1 MFTAAMTRVGGSN
14 LGIVALSGQAVN
26 RNGLDSLGLVR
37 RPEIPATEENMKRQ
51 SLGTLLTTVV
61 LCATVGAAQVTT
73 SHHAGSRV
81 RPKPTAPA
89 SADFIQYKGIFEP
102 VNYGQDIDLTDV
114 FFVSPDV
121 GWVSGEHATILK
133 TTDGGKTWKAQIG
146 GDPNGPEKPIGQLR
160 FLDARHGWA
169 VTDDSPQ
176 RLLRTVDSENW
187 EQVGQ
192 GLAPGSGFV
201 DYAFTSVRHGVALGG
216 NMGGFYVT
224 NDGGRHWQHVG
235 PCQITVRIQGL
246 PQKQDCYPLKVQML
260 SASSGLA
267 ITSWRSPEAPNSTS
281 LAVFRTDNGGQS
293 WTYVVPTFHEGGDLD
308 IFFTDLDHGVAV
320 FNNDKTY
327 VTADGGRNWHTL
339 LSGAADT
346 NTSRVRFADPETGWS
361 VGEKYPGLELSYTT
375 DGGQH
380 WKSFAPLRLP
390 GDPDAKNLSL
400 SFPRRD
406 RAYIAGP
413 HGMVYRYRIVPATYT
428 ATNAFDG
435 PMMSRVDDAQINAG
449 IHRIHNDIVAL
460 QSKLNP
466 ALVAAGLP
474 PVEATPSAASG
485 SASSTDASTAAAP
498 NDGAAGS
505 ADTDTASATASIAA
519 SSSGSTDVSSPGSA
533 PTLATTSE
541 TSADSSATVSAD
553 SAAASG
559 TMIDAGAAASTNV
572 SGDPTQPATQALQNC
587 CAAQVQQ
594 LQSDVSSFQQQ
605 VPAFTSKY
613 RTLNLI
619 VAGIR
624 VAQDMIGKAEAFK
637 TTLVAFKKAPNLQ
650 SAAAV
655 LQDFIGKY
663 DSTRQEFASGFN
675 NPTPLADAESGTA
688 STTVAATPD
697 TGALVSPAT
706 DATIPGTAAG
716 TPLPPAQSQGDQSQ
730 SAQTTNATVTQSADQ
745 AVQKVEDKIK
755 KKIPKWPH

>member
-1 MFTAAMTRVGGSN
+1 MKQRASASV
-14 LGIVALSGQAVN
+14 VAVLVLSALV
-26 RNGLDSLGLVR
+26 GLV
-37 RPEIPATEENMKRQ
+37 E
-51 SLGTLLTTVV
+51 G
-61 LCATVGAAQVTT
+61 QVTT
-73 SHHAGSRV
+73 SHHAGRTV
-81 RPKPTAPA
+81 RPKPTLPAPA
-89 SADFIQYKGIFEP
+89 AGVQYKGIFEP
-102 VNYGQDIDLTDV
+102 VNYGQDINLTDV
-114 FFVSPDV
+114 FFVTADV

-133 TTDGGKTWKAQIG
+133 TTDGGKTWRAQIG
-146 GDPNGPEKPIGQLR
+146 GDPNGPEKPIRQLR

-169 VTDDSPQ
+169 VSDDSPQ
-176 RLLRTVDSENW
+176 RLLRTMDGENW

-216 NMGGFYVT
+216 NMGGFFAT

-246 PQKQDCYPLKVQML
+246 AQTQDCYPLKLQML
-260 SASSGLA
+260 TANSGLA

-308 IFFTDLDHGVAV
+308 IFFTDLEHGVAV
-320 FNNDKTY
+320 FNSDKTY
-327 VTADGGRNWHTL
+327 LTADGGRNWHAL

-346 NTSRVRFADPETGWS
+346 NASRLRFADPEIGWS
-361 VGEKYPGLELSYTT
+361 VGEKYPGLALSYTT

-380 WKSFAPLRLP
+380 WKNFAPLKLP
-390 GDPDAKNLSL
+390 GDPGAKNLSL

-413 HGMVYRYRIVPATYT
+413 HGMVYRYSIVPENYT
-428 ATNAFDG
+428 AANAFDG
-435 PMMSRVDDAQINAG
+435 PVMPRVDNAQIIAG
-449 IHRIHNDIVAL
+449 IQRIHNDIVAL

-474 PVEATPSAASG
+474 PVTATPSAAPASG
-485 SASSTDASTAAAP
+485 GGTD
-498 NDGAAGS
+498 
-505 ADTDTASATASIAA
+505 ASATA
-519 SSSGSTDVSSPGSA
+519 A
-533 PTLATTSE
+533 PT
-541 TSADSSATVSAD
+541 DSSAGSAAADTTSATLTADTPANVSAD

-559 TMIDAGAAASTNV
+559 STFDAGAAASTSV
-572 SGDPTQPATQALQNC
+572 SADPTEPANQAVQNC

-594 LQSDVSSFQQQ
+594 LQSDVSQFQQQ

-619 VAGIR
+619 ITGIR
-624 VAQDMIGKAEAFK
+624 MAQDMIGKAQAFK
-637 TTLVAFKKAPNLQ
+637 ASLVAFKKAPNLQ

-655 LQDFIGKY
+655 LQDFIAKY

-675 NPTPLADAESGTA
+675 NPAPVPDAEPGLGTA
-688 STTVAATPD
+688 STGVAAAAD
-697 TGALVSPAT
+697 TGAQVPAT
-706 DATIPGTAAG
+706 DATSAGSATAA
-716 TPLPPAQSQGDQSQ
+716 PVPSAPSQGDQSQ
-730 SAQTTNATVTQSADQ
+730 STQAANAPITQSADQ
-745 AVQKVEDKIK
+745 AIQKAEDKIK